1 MKLSVETAT
10 HKLRNLLAGCGI
22 SGNLSWS
29 NVSKSMY
36 LEISPD
42 GEHDGDIIK
51 IRVSDHELPH
61 HHHES
66 TPSDIE
72 LGPNNIYAFGSLDR
86 YPELAAH
93 ICDRYSLPYSP
104 TLRRILTRRKNVA
117 QLAAQKR
124 AEMETIRAEEASARI
139 ASARPIYAAH
149 RAEIDA
155 QAAHI
160 ETLSGQPRRRAR
172 SKFNKRWGEYAYEL
186 RQISR
191 QDIGRRIS

>member
-1 MKLSVETAT
+1 MKLSVEAAT
-10 HKLRNLLAGCGI
+10 YKLRNLLTGCGI

-36 LEISPD
+36 LYLEILSPD
-42 GEHDGDIIK
+42 GEHDGDMIK

-104 TLRRILTRRKNVA
+104 TLRRILTRRKNAA

-124 AEMETIRAEEASARI
+124 AEMETMRAEEASARI

-191 QDIGRRIS
+191 KEEE

>member
-1 MKLSVETAT
+1 MKLSVEAAT
-10 HKLRNLLAGCGI
+10 HKLRNLLTGCGI

-36 LEISPD
+36 LELSPD
-42 GEHDGDIIK
+42 DDHDGEIIK
-51 IRVSDHELPH
+51 VRVSDHELPH

-66 TPSDIE
+66 APSDIE

-104 TLRRILTRRKNVA
+104 TLRRILTRR
-117 QLAAQKR
+117 
-124 AEMETIRAEEASARI
+124 
-139 ASARPIYAAH
+139 
-149 RAEIDA
+149 
-155 QAAHI
+155 
-160 ETLSGQPRRRAR
+160 RAR
-172 SKFNKRWGEYAYEL
+172 SKFNQRWGEYAYEL

-191 QDIGRRIS
+191 GI

>member
-1 MKLSVETAT
+1 MKLSVEAAT
-10 HKLRNLLAGCGI
+10 HKLRSLLTGCGI

-42 GEHDGDIIK
+42 DDPDGETIK

-61 HHHES
+61 HHYLS

-93 ICDRYSLPYSP
+93 ICDRYSLPYST
-104 TLRRILTRRKNVA
+104 TLRRILTRRKN
-117 QLAAQKR
+117 AAQAAAQER
-124 AEMETIRAEEASARI
+124 ADREAIRAMEAASRI
-139 ASARPIYAAH
+139 DAARPIYAAH

-172 SKFNKRWGEYAYEL
+172 SKFNQRWGEYAYEL
-186 RQISR
+186 RELAKENKPI
-191 QDIGRRIS
+191 

>member
-10 HKLRNLLAGCGI
+10 QKLRNLLAGCGI
-22 SGNLSWS
+22 SRIYHGPTYPN
-29 NVSKSMY
+29 SMY

-42 GEHDGDIIK
+42 GEHDDDGDMIK

-61 HHHES
+61 HHHGS

-86 YPELAAH
+86 YPGLPPN

-104 TLRRILTRRKNVA
+104 LRRILTRRKNVA

-139 ASARPIYAAH
+139 AAARHIY
-149 RAEIDA
+149 
-155 QAAHI
+155 
-160 ETLSGQPRRRAR
+160 
-172 SKFNKRWGEYAYEL
+172 KL
-186 RQISR
+186 R
-191 QDIGRRIS
+191 